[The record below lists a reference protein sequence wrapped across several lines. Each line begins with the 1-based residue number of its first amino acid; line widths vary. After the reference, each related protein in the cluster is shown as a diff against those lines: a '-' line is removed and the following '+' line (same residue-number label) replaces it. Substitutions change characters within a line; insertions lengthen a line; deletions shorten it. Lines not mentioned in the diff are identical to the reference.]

1 MTDEPMAKVAIVV
14 VVASVFLLLVLSGAW
29 GLQRSV
35 LFPAP
40 PARPLSASRGVE
52 LVVTD
57 RSSGG
62 YQALLLPPQGAMQ
75 ARSPLV
81 IFAHGNGEL
90 ADDWIDGFEPMRDW
104 GWSVLLLE
112 YPGYGGSPGTP
123 SESSIRHAALAV
135 FDWAAADPRVDPTR
149 VVAYGRSIGGGAA
162 VQIATARPVAALI
175 LESSFTSTRPL
186 AARYGIPGWLV
197 RDVFDNLKA
206 LAGYR
211 GPLLVIHGSD
221 DQLIPVSEGQA
232 LAAAVPS
239 AEFHALRCGHNDC
252 PRPWGVIR
260 RFLASHRLLPAGP
273 EASR

>member
-1 MTDEPMAKVAIVV
+1 MADELMAKVAIVL
-14 VVASVFLLLVLSGAW
+14 VVASVAALLGLAAVW
-29 GLQRSV
+29 GLQRAA

-40 PARPLSASRGVE
+40 PPRPLSGDRGVE
-52 LVVTD
+52 PVVVHGL
-57 RSSGG
+57 RVG
-62 YQALLLPPQGAMQ
+62 YQALLLPSRAVPQ
-75 ARSPLV
+75 ARAPVV

-90 ADDWIDGFEPMRDW
+90 AADWIDEFEPMRDW
-104 GWSVLLLE
+104 GWSVVLLE
-112 YPGYGGSPGTP
+112 YPGYGGAPGTP
-123 SESSIRHAALAV
+123 SETSIRDAGLAV
-135 FDWAAADPRVDPTR
+135 FDWAVADPRVDAAR
-149 VVAYGRSIGGGAA
+149 IVAYGRSIGGGAA

-221 DQLIPVSEGQA
+221 DQLISVREGQA

-239 AEFHALRCGHNDC
+239 AEFHALKCGHNDC
-252 PRPWGVIR
+252 PRPWGLIR
-260 RFLASHRLLPAGP
+260 AFLESHQLLASAPSSSG
-273 EASR
+273 